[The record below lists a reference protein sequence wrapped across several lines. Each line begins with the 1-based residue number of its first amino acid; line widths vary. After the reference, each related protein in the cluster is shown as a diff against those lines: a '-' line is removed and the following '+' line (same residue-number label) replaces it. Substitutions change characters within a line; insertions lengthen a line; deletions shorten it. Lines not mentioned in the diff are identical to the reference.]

1 MMAFL
6 SQNLTSK
13 SNPLIR
19 LSCRLTSI
27 RSRSGIPRNSRLV
40 EIEIGEVEV
49 EDAEAD
55 FIGNIKK
62 IDDVIHGIVVRGSA
76 PCWLPFRPGSSY
88 WVPPKRKGQ
97 TRGLER
103 LIGRLSNPMNQEE
116 MMSLTTIR
124 GWPSSSF
131 FVGDKDSPS
140 IPIAENQE
148 TNNGK
153 SDVEEV

>member
-1 MMAFL
+1 MALL
-6 SQNLTSK
+6 SQTLTRK
-13 SNPLIR
+13 SSPFMR
-19 LSCRLTSI
+19 LSCRLTSTRY
-27 RSRSGIPRNSRLV
+27 RSRISGSPRLV

-55 FIGNIKK
+55 FIGNIRK

-103 LIGRLSNPMNQEE
+103 LIGRLSNPMNKEE

-131 FVGDKDSPS
+131 FIGDGPGIGTSLTSKLVTLLLSS
-140 IPIAENQE
+140 ECRKN
-148 TNNGK
+148 
-153 SDVEEV
+153 